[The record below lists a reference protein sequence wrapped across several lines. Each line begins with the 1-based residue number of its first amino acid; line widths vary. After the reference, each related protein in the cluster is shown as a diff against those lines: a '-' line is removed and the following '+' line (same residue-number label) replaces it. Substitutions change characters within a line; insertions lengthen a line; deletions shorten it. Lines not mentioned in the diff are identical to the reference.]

1 MNSLLRNLLNEGKFE
16 VSANQYDTIL
26 MLNSSEY
33 GVWLSIRGSSIL
45 HLYDKSSYSC
55 KLMYNIRTSE
65 YLNIEKVKNTLN
77 KSKLPKNFG
86 VKINPVSVTFKEKR

>member
-45 HLYDKSSYSC
+45 HLYDKSNYSC

-65 YLNIEKVKNTLN
+65 YLNIEKVNNDTNTQ
-77 KSKLPKNFG
+77 
-86 VKINPVSVTFKEKR
+86 INQNYYVFFFYKV